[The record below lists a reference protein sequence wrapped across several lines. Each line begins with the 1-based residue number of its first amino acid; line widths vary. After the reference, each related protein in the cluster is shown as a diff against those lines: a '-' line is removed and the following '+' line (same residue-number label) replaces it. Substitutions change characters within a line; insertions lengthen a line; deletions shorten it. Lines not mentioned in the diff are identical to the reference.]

1 MFDFFEDQ
9 KVSRI
14 FDLVIVFLLLVL
26 IGFDVFNLEKEY
38 QEDKLK
44 SYVTEIDSNDVA
56 INEKEIVSDN
66 IDVNIEPVLK
76 MLHVDIKGA
85 VNNPG
90 VYELVEGSII
100 NNVIE
105 LAGGLKGTANT
116 KYLNL
121 SKKITDEMVINVFTS
136 SEIKKMTE
144 EEVKVIVEECICE
157 TEETIQCDGSSII
170 EVGDKTEDNN
180 DVNNNDSSK
189 DNVVLENNTKINI
202 NTASLEELMTIN
214 GVGETK
220 ANAII
225 EYRDTSGGFKTIEEI
240 KNVSGIGDAL
250 YNKIK
255 DNITI

>member
-14 FDLVIVFLLLVL
+14 FDLVIVFLLLVV
-26 IGFDVFNLEKEY
+26 IGFDVFYLEKEY
-38 QEDKLK
+38 QDDKVK
-44 SYVTEIDSNDVA
+44 SYVTEIDSNDIA
-56 INEKEIVSDN
+56 INEKEFISEKIENV
-66 IDVNIEPVLK
+66 EPVLK
-76 MLHVDIKGA
+76 MFRVDIKGA
-85 VNNPG
+85 VKNPG

-105 LAGGLKGTANT
+105 LAGGLKSTANT

-144 EEVKVIVEECICE
+144 EEVKVIVEECICD

-180 DVNNNDSSK
+180 EVNNNDSSK
-189 DNVVLENNTKINI
+189 ENIDLENNTKINI
-202 NTASLEELMTIN
+202 NTASLEELMTLS
-214 GVGETK
+214 GVGEAKTK
-220 ANAII
+220 SII
-225 EYRDTSGGFKTIEEI
+225 EYRNTSGGFKTLEEI
-240 KNVSGIGDAL
+240 KNVSGIGDAA

>member
-14 FDLVIVFLLLVL
+14 FDLVIVFLLLVV
-26 IGFDVFNLEKEY
+26 IGFDVFYLEKEY
-38 QEDKLK
+38 QDDKVK
-44 SYVTEIDSNDVA
+44 SYVTEIDSNDIA
-56 INEKEIVSDN
+56 INEKEVVSEKIEN
-66 IDVNIEPVLK
+66 VEPVLK
-76 MLHVDIKGA
+76 MFRVDIKGA
-85 VNNPG
+85 VKNPG

-105 LAGGLKGTANT
+105 LAGGLKSTANT

-170 EVGDKTEDNN
+170 EVGDNTEDNN
-180 DVNNNDSSK
+180 NVSSE
-189 DNVVLENNTKINI
+189 DNIELENNTKINI
-202 NTASLEELMTIN
+202 NTASLEELMTLN
-214 GVGETK
+214 GVGEAK
-220 ANAII
+220 AKAII
-225 EYRDTSGGFKTIEEI
+225 EYRNTSGGFKTLEEI
-240 KNVSGIGDAL
+240 KNVSGIGDAA

-255 DNITI
+255 DNIAI

>member
-1 MFDFFEDQ
+1 MFNFFEDQ
-9 KVSRI
+9 KVNRI
-14 FDLVIVFLLLVL
+14 FDLVIVFLLLVV
-26 IGFDVFNLEKEY
+26 IGFDVFYLEKDY
-38 QEDKLK
+38 QDDKVK
-44 SYVTEIDSNDVA
+44 SYVTEIDSNDIA
-56 INEKEIVSDN
+56 INEKEVVSEKIEN
-66 IDVNIEPVLK
+66 VEPVLK
-76 MLHVDIKGA
+76 MFRVDIKGA
-85 VNNPG
+85 VKNPG

-105 LAGGLKGTANT
+105 LAGGLKSTANT

-170 EVGDKTEDNN
+170 EVGDNTEDNN
-180 DVNNNDSSK
+180 NVSSE
-189 DNVVLENNTKINI
+189 DNIELENNTKINI
-202 NTASLEELMTIN
+202 NTASLEELMTLN
-214 GVGETK
+214 GVGEAK
-220 ANAII
+220 AKAII
-225 EYRDTSGGFKTIEEI
+225 EYRNTSGGFKTLEEI
-240 KNVSGIGDAL
+240 KNVSGIGDAA

>member
-14 FDLVIVFLLLVL
+14 FDLVIVFLLLVV
-26 IGFDVFNLEKEY
+26 IGFDVFYLEKEY
-38 QEDKLK
+38 QDDKVK
-44 SYVTEIDSNDVA
+44 SYVTEIDSNDIA
-56 INEKEIVSDN
+56 INEKEFISEKIENV
-66 IDVNIEPVLK
+66 EPVLK
-76 MLHVDIKGA
+76 MFRVDIKGA
-85 VNNPG
+85 VKNPG

-105 LAGGLKGTANT
+105 LAGGLKSTANT

-144 EEVKVIVEECICE
+144 EEVKVIVEECICD

-180 DVNNNDSSK
+180 EVNNNDSSK
-189 DNVVLENNTKINI
+189 ENIDLENNTKINI
-202 NTASLEELMTIN
+202 NTASLEELMTLS
-214 GVGETK
+214 GVGEAK
-220 ANAII
+220 AKAII
-225 EYRDTSGGFKTIEEI
+225 EYRNTSGGFKTLEEI
-240 KNVSGIGDAL
+240 KNVSGIGDAA